1 MNLVSAA
8 SHLRIHSINAA
19 NLGGRG
25 HRVESQC
32 PAVTRG
38 VHWCDLVD
46 SGYPKG
52 LEHAR

>member
-25 HRVESQC
+25 HEFESQC
-32 PAVTRG
+32 PAVTRRSP
-38 VHWCDLVD
+38 LVR
-46 SGYPKG
+46 SGGFWLPEG
-52 LEHAR
+52 P